1 MNVFFIVFT
10 YDLNKRKEFET
21 SEQQLNQTFY
31 RK

>member
-1 MNVFFIVFT
+1 MKVFFIVFT
-10 YDLNKRKEFET
+10 YDLNKRKEFEM